1 MNLQTAGTIIQYV
14 QLNTSHHCSCLL
26 LAYCYC
32 KIPSLMQWI
41 SLSVDDS
48 YGIDPEGLVSVAS
61 DNIVIDVPESMLH
74 FSG

>member
-1 MNLQTAGTIIQYV
+1 
-14 QLNTSHHCSCLL
+14 
-26 LAYCYC
+26 
-32 KIPSLMQWI
+32 MQWI